1 MLYFD
6 NRFDFHQKCI
16 SNTWHL
22 NVSVAMHTH
31 IHIQTLTFH
40 FGNAMCSM
48 SGSWKAL
55 CLAPFD
61 CFHVSN
67 AKSSS
72 WTTWMCLFPPLRVCV
87 CIRKDISKICA
98 DSSTCNHFITSMGI
112 VFFWQAT
119 TRYTYQQ
126 SCAYY
131 SYRIPTF
138 NPVEHCI
145 DTKIELNVH

>member
-1 MLYFD
+1 MVLYFD

-16 SNTWHL
+16 SNTWHS
-22 NVSVAMHTH
+22 NVSVVMHTH
-31 IHIQTLTFH
+31 IHIQTPTFH

-48 SGSWKAL
+48 SETWKAL
-55 CLAPFD
+55 WLAPFD

-72 WTTWMCLFPPLRVCV
+72 WTTWMCLFLPLRVCV
-87 CIRKDISKICA
+87 CIRKDISKFVLIQA
-98 DSSTCNHFITSMGI
+98 HAITSSHPWD
-112 VFFWQAT
+112 FFWQAT

-131 SYRIPTF
+131 SYRIP
-138 NPVEHCI
+138 I
-145 DTKIELNVH
+145 RLSIASIRKLNWMYISN